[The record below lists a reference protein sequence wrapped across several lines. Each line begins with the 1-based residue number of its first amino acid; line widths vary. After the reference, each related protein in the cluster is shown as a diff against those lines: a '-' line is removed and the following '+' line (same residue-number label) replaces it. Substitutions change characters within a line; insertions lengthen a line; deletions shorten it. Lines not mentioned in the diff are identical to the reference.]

1 MEKDKDKKL
10 QEHIDGC
17 IEYLKGKQNPYDD
30 SNKINKKPKNDSEFT
45 RNQRRFEYDYE
56 EDFYE
61 PDYEDEYH

>member
-30 SNKINKKPKNDSEFT
+30 SNKINKKPKKNQKKPRNSREFK
-45 RNQRRFEYDYE
+45 
-56 EDFYE
+56 
-61 PDYEDEYH
+61 